1 MIKQIGVLVIFLLSF
16 FSYSQAQE
24 FTVKLSSPEIRI
36 GEQATLEL
44 ECRFS
49 AAEKQ
54 IMLPALKDTISKF
67 IEVVAISKIDTTF
80 DEDDIT
86 SKFFTQK
93 ITITSW
99 DSGLHVI
106 PPLMAIVGSDTLYS
120 DPILLSVTTVKLV
133 EEQDIKDIKGI
144 IEVPFSL
151 WDWILA
157 HQFEIGVIISV
168 LLILLI
174 VYFIYRKYAKKS
186 DSEEEQPETPKEEAD
201 IIANRKLKE
210 LESKKIWQAGDVK
223 EYHSQLSFI
232 TREYI
237 ENRFNINALE
247 QTTDEIAMLLVAH
260 PEIEKTDLQLLIQML
275 QLADMAKFA
284 KQKPIDV
291 ENEQALK
298 ASYAFIE
305 HTKVVA
311 REESS
316 SEEEET
322 VNPTEK
328 DA

>member
-1 MIKQIGVLVIFLLSF
+1 MMKRISVFIIFLMSF
-16 FSYSQAQE
+16 LSYSNAQE

-36 GEQATLEL
+36 GEQATLDL

-86 SKFFTQK
+86 SKIFTQK

-106 PPLMAIVGSDTLYS
+106 PPLMAVVGSNTLYS
-120 DPILLSVTTVKLV
+120 DPILISVTTVELA

-157 HQFEIGVIISV
+157 RQFEIGVIISV

-174 VYFIYRKYAKKS
+174 GYFIYRKYAKKS
-186 DSEEEQPETPKEEAD
+186 DTKEEQPEIPKEEAD

-210 LESKKIWQAGDVK
+210 LESKKIWQAGDLK

-260 PEIEKTDLQLLIQML
+260 PEIEKTDFQLLIQML

-284 KQKPIDV
+284 KQKPIGV

-298 ASYAFIE
+298 ASYTFIE
-305 HTKVVA
+305 HTKIVA
-311 REESS
+311 
-316 SEEEET
+316 SEEISTDEET